1 MYKDAPAIKA
11 AIANAQH
18 IVIVQADNPDMDSMG
33 SSLAL
38 EQLLGEQGKTVT
50 LYCSVEM
57 PGYIRYM
64 TGWDRVMTELPR
76 QFDLSIM
83 VDVSTYTLLTN
94 SERTGELNW
103 LKAKPAIVLDHHAS
117 VQNQLDFAAV
127 SIYDEHASSTGEM
140 VFNLA
145 EQLGWPLDRTA
156 GEYIMAA
163 ILADTQGLSNNLA
176 SPATY
181 RAMATLVELGIDR
194 QSLEEQRRAF
204 SKMPYSVFRYK
215 AKLIERTEVV
225 ADGAVASVTVTQ
237 PEINEYSPLY
247 NPVALIQ
254 FDMLQI
260 TGVKLAIVIKT
271 YDDGRITGAIRAN
284 HGYGVAAQIAEAL
297 GGGGHPYAAGFKI
310 TNGRPYNEIKSECTR
325 LASELLAKLD
335 EEPTHAA
342 LQHTDA

>member
-1 MYKDAPAIKA
+1 MYKEAPGIKA
-11 AIANAQH
+11 AIANAKH

-50 LYCSVEM
+50 LYCSVDM

-64 TGWDRVMTELPR
+64 SGWDRVMTEMPR
-76 QFDLSIM
+76 QFDLSIL
-83 VDVSTYTLLTN
+83 VDVSTYTLLSN
-94 SERTGELNW
+94 SERSGELAW

-117 VQNQLDFAAV
+117 VQNQLDFAA
-127 SIYDEHASSTGEM
+127 ITLCDEHASSTGEI

-145 EQLGWPLDRTA
+145 EQLSWSLDTTA
-156 GEYIMAA
+156 SENIMSA

-176 SPATY
+176 TPATY
-181 RAMATLVELGIDR
+181 RAMARLVELGVDR
-194 QSLEEQRRAF
+194 QSLEEKRRVF
-204 SKMPYSVFRYK
+204 SKMPYQIFRYK
-215 AKLIERTEVV
+215 AKLIDRTELLV
-225 ADGAVASVTVTQ
+225 DGAFALVTVTQ

-247 NPVALIQ
+247 NPVALVQ

-260 TGVKLAIVIKT
+260 SGVKLAIVLKT
-271 YDDGRITGAIRAN
+271 YDDGRITGAVRAN
-284 HGYGVAAQIAEAL
+284 HGYGVAAQLAEAL

-310 TNGRPYNEIKSECTR
+310 TDGRPYNEIKSECTQ
-325 LASELLAKLD
+325 LASDLLSKL
-335 EEPTHAA
+335 EEEHDHAA

>member
-1 MYKDAPAIKA
+1 MYKEAQKIEA
-11 AIANAQH
+11 AIANARH

-38 EQLLGEQGKTVT
+38 EQMLGEKGKEIS

-64 TGWDRVMTELPR
+64 PGWDRVQTEMPR
-76 QFDLSIM
+76 QFDLSIIL
-83 VDVSTYTLLTN
+83 DVSTYTLLSN
-94 SERTGELNW
+94 SERAGELSW

-117 VQNQLDFAAV
+117 VQNQLDFA
-127 SIYDEHASSTGEM
+127 SITLYDEHASSTGEI

-145 EQLGWPLDRTA
+145 EQLDWCLDVTA
-156 GEYIMAA
+156 GENIVSA

-181 RAMATLVELGIDR
+181 RAMAKLIELGVDR
-194 QSLEEQRRAF
+194 QSLEEKRRAF
-204 SKMPYSVFRYK
+204 SKMPPQIFRYK
-215 AKLIERTEVV
+215 AKLIDRTELL
-225 ADGAVASVTVTQ
+225 ADGSVAVVTVTQ

-260 TGVKLAIVIKT
+260 SGVKLAIVLKT
-271 YDDGRITGAIRAN
+271 YDDGRVTGAIRAN
-284 HGYGVAAQIAEAL
+284 HGYGIAAVLAEAL
-297 GGGGHPYAAGFKI
+297 GGGGHPYAAGFKV
-310 TNGRPYNEIKSECTR
+310 TNGRPYNEIKSECTK
-325 LASELLAKLD
+325 LASELLSKQ
-335 EEPTHAA
+335 EEEQIHAA